1 MSFNAHTILSS
12 AFKEFVSPSLLAVN
26 SILSPSTYCK
36 FERNGLTSMSFNS
49 DSVGVGGVVLCFN
62 IVISLVAPVSPLS
75 TFAVTVIFLSL
86 ASAFSALI
94 VAI

>member
-1 MSFNAHTILSS
+1 
-12 AFKEFVSPSLLAVN
+12 
-26 SILSPSTYCK
+26 
-36 FERNGLTSMSFNS
+36 MSFNS